1 MVLTKSIVMGF
12 CFLMVDPD
20 PGRILRRALNFYVRE
35 LRDISC
41 GRYNYYVEKG
51 IENLG
56 WP

>member
-12 CFLMVDPD
+12 CFLLVDPD